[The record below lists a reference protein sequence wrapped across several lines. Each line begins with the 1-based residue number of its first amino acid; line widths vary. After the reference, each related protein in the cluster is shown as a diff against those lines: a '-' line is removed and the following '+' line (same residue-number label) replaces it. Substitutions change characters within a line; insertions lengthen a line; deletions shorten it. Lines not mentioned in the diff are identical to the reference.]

1 MYNCA
6 VTGEVQALSQQIGN
20 PTEEIRFQSPF
31 FKLQNALESK
41 EPALVGFNAQYSPL
55 SVSSIEVRSNHCCVA
70 ELNGGGIRAIRYG
83 WFIVAAKPQIPPYV
97 ARVLQEYGH
106 RAIGSDQSLNQGR

>member
-1 MYNCA
+1 MNNCA

-41 EPALVGFNAQYSPL
+41 ET
-55 SVSSIEVRSNHCCVA
+55 SIGR
-70 ELNGGGIRAIRYG
+70 
-83 WFIVAAKPQIPPYV
+83 
-97 ARVLQEYGH
+97 LQCS
-106 RAIGSDQSLNQGR
+106 IQPSLCIKH